1 MTRGTQNVIA
11 AAKGAGIERFVLMSA
26 LGTTVTTK
34 DVVPYFGAKFAME
47 QDTVVSGL
55 EYTIFRPS
63 FVFGR
68 GGALATFMK
77 QVRYSPVVSVIGSGK
92 QRIQP
97 IWIDDVAEHFARAL
111 DTPAAAN
118 KTFEIG
124 GPDIVTWD
132 ELYRTIAKVLGK
144 RRVLA
149 HIPAALAQ
157 RGRPGDA
164 MDPEGAALGRPGRDD
179 RGRRQRRHER
189 RCRPHLPAP
198 TRPARRPDPTRRLSL
213 RGSRCCSC
221 SSRRT
226 SGWSQLV
233 ERELAADGVDASDYG
248 ALSLIGVRD
257 EMRLTELAGELGMP
271 LTTTSDVVRRLESR
285 GHVRRRPNPDDG
297 RSFLFELTA
306 RGDREWRRG
315 WGALQRVNEQLARD
329 VDFDEMRTALTSL
342 GAAFER
348 ALTDV

>member
-1 MTRGTQNVIA
+1 MKVLVTGGTGFVGSRIVHALRTEGRDVRALVRRPESGAHLASLGVELATGDVTDAASLAAAADGCTHVIHLVAILTGKPDDFDRVMTRGTQNMIA

-26 LGTTVTTK
+26 LGTTATTK

-47 QDTVVSGL
+47 QDTVASGL

-144 RRVLA
+144 RRALA
-149 HIPAALAQ
+149 HIPAGLASVGARATQ
-157 RGRPGDA
+157 WIPKAPLSADQVAMIEVGDNIVTNA
-164 MDPEGAALGRPGRDD
+164 DAVHTFQLPLVPLEDQIRRAA
-179 RGRRQRRHER
+179 
-189 RCRPHLPAP
+189 
-198 TRPARRPDPTRRLSL
+198 
-213 RGSRCCSC
+213 
-221 SSRRT
+221 
-226 SGWSQLV
+226 
-233 ERELAADGVDASDYG
+233 
-248 ALSLIGVRD
+248 
-257 EMRLTELAGELGMP
+257 
-271 LTTTSDVVRRLESR
+271 
-285 GHVRRRPNPDDG
+285 
-297 RSFLFELTA
+297 
-306 RGDREWRRG
+306 
-315 WGALQRVNEQLARD
+315 
-329 VDFDEMRTALTSL
+329 
-342 GAAFER
+342 
-348 ALTDV
+348 